1 MLLITTSVLAN
12 TKLVISVFYKDM
24 NPSQKVLDKV
34 NNLLMD
40 YQDLY
45 QINYYLID
53 DPANSEIIAQLGLPS
68 THFPFAV
75 VIDGKFSAKI
85 NDQVVSFVHFPHFM
99 KGIGRHE
106 GNWSI
111 NVLEQVLKDNSL
123 LLEENVLPTLAES
136 ENETDCED

>member
-1 MLLITTSVLAN
+1 M
-12 TKLVISVFYKDM
+12 K
-24 NPSQKVLDKV
+24 PSQKVLDKV
-34 NNLLMD
+34 NILLKD

-75 VIDGKFSAKI
+75 VIDGKFSTNI
-85 NDQVVSFVHFPHFM
+85 NDQVVSFIHFPHFM

-111 NVLEQVLKDNSL
+111 DTLDKVLKDNSL
-123 LLEENVLPTLAES
+123 LLKENVLPTLAES
-136 ENETDCED
+136 VNETDCED